1 MSWRT
6 TRRFNIAGRIALMTG
21 ILFSGIGLMISAGH
35 HQVHAMPP
43 VFAMQAMPPA
53 PSTVGTIVS
62 NLTSVGNV
70 TVLSGIASLV
80 ISSIFGDLKHRREH
94 DCKVLVDTLENRV
107 SVAEHRVGA
116 AEDRAFR
123 AELLAK
129 NLADH
134 VRINRARIEDNRVK
148 IDDNRAKIEDIVAQD
163 TRKVDPC

>member
-21 ILFSGIGLMISAGH
+21 ILFSGIGLMIAAGH
-35 HQVHAMPP
+35 RHVQAMPP
-43 VFAMQAMPPA
+43 VFAMLAPA

-80 ISSIFGDLKHRREH
+80 ISSIFGDMKHRREH

-134 VRINRARIEDNRVK
+134 VRINRAKIEDNRVK
-148 IDDNRAKIEDIVAQD
+148 IEDNRAKIDDIAQE